1 MIAFGIASF
10 STAICLKTNPDPK
23 VWARPND
30 GIAQCQAV
38 LWIFCIFE
46 KPSIIYN
53 GKKTRFFK
61 DTELGSMLLIRK
73 NNFRL
78 YFNIIFLVIT
88 QYVFKIE
95 LVMKINL

>member
-1 MIAFGIASF
+1 MIAFGIATF

-38 LWIFCIFE
+38 LWVFCIFE

-53 GKKTRFFK
+53 EKK
-61 DTELGSMLLIRK
+61 
-73 NNFRL
+73 N
-78 YFNIIFLVIT
+78 
-88 QYVFKIE
+88 
-95 LVMKINL
+95 

>member
-38 LWIFCIFE
+38 LWVFCIFE
-46 KPSIIYN
+46 NPSIIYN
-53 GKKTRFFK
+53 GKKK
-61 DTELGSMLLIRK
+61 LGFS
-73 NNFRL
+73 
-78 YFNIIFLVIT
+78 
-88 QYVFKIE
+88 KIQ
-95 LVMKINL
+95 N